1 MHTHTTAFPG
11 TLPPCLPNSCLA
23 LTDEEKA
30 CVCVRAI
37 GGSVFFPEKSSSVYH
52 GFNKKAAG
60 TIKHVDVKMSAFHN
74 CVHVA
79 CVCLCA

>member
-1 MHTHTTAFPG
+1 M
-11 TLPPCLPNSCLA
+11 
-23 LTDEEKA
+23 